1 MEKKLHAKT
10 EECERLEE
18 ENIGLKEVT
27 KLMAKQIEKI
37 EEQLAKRTDRQSD
50 LNADLKEIE
59 ELETQLFSR
68 NFNNK

>member
-10 EECERLEE
+10 EESERLEE

-37 EEQLAKRTDRQSD
+37 EEQLAKRTDRQ
-50 LNADLKEIE
+50 
-59 ELETQLFSR
+59 
-68 NFNNK
+68 

>member
-10 EECERLEE
+10 EESERLEE

-59 ELETQLFSR
+59 ELETQLF
-68 NFNNK
+68 